1 MPLFQRLLNLDQVI
15 QQTSV
20 EPVLINDLPNSTEKE
35 LGDIFNKV
43 TTQYFG
49 DKISM
54 LPSCQCGAFK
64 SMAALGSFCPICNTV
79 VQSSIENDIQSVLW
93 FRCPEPITSLMSPI
107 VYAMLRERFSKQG
120 WDVIVWMTDMSYKPQ
135 VKMTSFMSKIIDQL
149 PTAVPGFDRGWNS
162 FCQHFDAILGY
173 LLTIREF
180 QVKKGE
186 IDYLHYLWHKDRDKF
201 FCKYLP
207 LPNRS
212 MFVYENTN
220 MGIYRN
226 APTDRAIQYIS
237 LMMSIERS
245 VQPLSQRAKENRIAK
260 LYIKLSDYLKE
271 HIKNELSPKPGQ
283 IRRHILATKNIL
295 AFRSVI
301 TSITKPHDHEA
312 IEVPWGV
319 GLTTFRPYLV
329 NKLMRYG
336 FSRNKCI
343 DMLMSHIGTWHP
355 LLDKF
360 LNEMREEAPEGKIWT
375 TIQRNPSLKQG
386 SMQLVYISE
395 FKRDPGD
402 KTTGMPID
410 IVRAPN
416 AIQLA

>member
-1 MPLFQRLLNLDQVI
+1 MPIFQQLLNLDKTI
-15 QQTSV
+15 QETTV
-20 EPVLINDLPNSTEKE
+20 EPIFINDLPNSTEKE
-35 LGDIFNKV
+35 LGDIFNQV

-54 LPSCQCGAFK
+54 LPQCSCGAFRSK
-64 SMAALGSFCPICNTV
+64 GALGDICPKCNTV

-93 FRCPEPITSLMSPI
+93 FRCPQPYIVSLMSPI
-107 VYAMLRERFSKQG
+107 VYTMLRERFSKQG
-120 WDVIVWMTDMSYKPQ
+120 WDVILWLTDTSYKPQ
-135 VKMTSFMSKIIDQL
+135 VKITSFMQKINE
-149 PTAVPGFDRGWNS
+149 AGFERGWNA
-162 FCQHFDAILGY
+162 FCLNFDKILGF
-173 LLTIREF
+173 LLNIREF

-186 IDYLHYLWHKDRDKF
+186 IDYLLYLWKKEREKF
-201 FCKYLP
+201 FCQYLP

-260 LYIKLSDYLKE
+260 LYLKLSDYLKE

-283 IRRHILATKNIL
+283 IRRHVVATKNIL

-301 TSITKPHDHEA
+301 TSITKPHDHEG

-319 GLTTFRPYLV
+319 GLSTYRLYLV
-329 NKLMRYG
+329 NKLMNHG
-336 FSRNKCI
+336 FSHNKSV
-343 DMLMSHIGTWHP
+343 DLLLSHMGCYHP
-355 LLDKF
+355 LLDRF
-360 LNEMREEAPEGKIWT
+360 LNELREQAPGGKIWS

-386 SMQLVYISE
+386 SMQLVYFSC

-402 KTTGMPID
+402 KTVGMPLPL
-410 IVRAPN
+410 VKAPN
-416 AIQLA
+416 A